1 MDLLHVDI
9 QGAEDKLFTDP
20 RVAQV
25 LRKHVARIILGT
37 HSELIHSKL
46 VLWRGRLMGWVR
58 VGHWSPFLV
67 RQTSNPKLR
76 MWDIMP
82 LCFMIC
88 LTTVVQC
95 PELCTDL
102 LPGPQ
107 MTFPNRKTVFWKKL
121 HDWWIL
127 GAPRFG
133 TGKHEYRRIAIHFD
147 LQREGTSSSGLTPN
161 WMLGVK
167 HCWMVRFSHVI
178 LILHLN
184 KRSHWTG
191 QCFGVGH
198 YKPLQ
203 PHRFLTDTSRII
215 MFSMSM
221 RFEPLQ
227 TMRLNY
233 TKTGFLFSLCQLA
246 LAMWHVSWV

>member
-1 MDLLHVDI
+1 MLHVLGRENMNI
-9 QGAEDKLFTDP
+9 AVSQF
-20 RVAQV
+20 
-25 LRKHVARIILGT
+25 IL
-37 HSELIHSKL
+37 IYK
-46 VLWRGRLMGWVR
+46 GRAPHRLA
-58 VGHWSPFLV
+58 L
-67 RQTSNPKLR
+67 
-76 MWDIMP
+76 P
-82 LCFMIC
+82 L
-88 LTTVVQC
+88 T
-95 PELCTDL
+95 
-102 LPGPQ
+102 
-107 MTFPNRKTVFWKKL
+107 
-121 HDWWIL
+121 
-127 GAPRFG
+127 
-133 TGKHEYRRIAIHFD
+133 
-147 LQREGTSSSGLTPN
+147 